1 MKVHVRHATSTTTAF
16 RNRTAGGRVSIRDLS
31 YNQRTGRTHLFL
43 ERMTRTYTRMVDIT
57 STQGYEATVTI
68 SSQPQHGYILTALD
82 PEAKRTLS

>member
-1 MKVHVRHATSTTTAF
+1 
-16 RNRTAGGRVSIRDLS
+16 
-31 YNQRTGRTHLFL
+31 
-43 ERMTRTYTRMVDIT
+43 MVDIT